1 MVIPVLIIFTAASGA
16 GREAIDAGPG
26 LMFVTLPKIFASL
39 GLAGKAV
46 GILFFT
52 LVLFAALTSA
62 ISMTEACVA
71 SVCDFFR
78 LKRHT
83 SVAAI
88 GIWTLVIG
96 SISAFGYGRW
106 ASLRPFGMPPLEF
119 FDTTMNVLT
128 PIVAALTCVFVGW
141 VLGPSKILSECH
153 TGNGSKKFATF
164 YTIMVKYAAP
174 LLVLAIIISEVCR
187 TFGLG
192 GWSI

>member
-1 MVIPVLIIFTAASGA
+1 
-16 GREAIDAGPG
+16 
-26 LMFVTLPKIFASL
+26 
-39 GLAGKAV
+39 
-46 GILFFT
+46 
-52 LVLFAALTSA
+52 
-62 ISMTEACVA
+62 
-71 SVCDFFR
+71 
-78 LKRHT
+78 
-83 SVAAI
+83 
-88 GIWTLVIG
+88 
-96 SISAFGYGRW
+96 
-106 ASLRPFGMPPLEF
+106 MPPLEF

-153 TGNGSKKFATF
+153 TENGSKKFATF